1 MARVSSDHAGESLCA
16 EKLTSAAKFSK
27 GGPAAKP
34 RLISADEVRQHNG
47 KAGSSFW
54 AVIDGFVV
62 DASSFVDS
70 HPGGLKKLLSAD
82 DASTGHTGK
91 PFGFSFS
98 RGRNAHFPQTGMQFQ
113 EGVKRYLSGKSDDA
127 ELPPSGVTFSS
138 YGTITILGRLKG

>member
-1 MARVSSDHAGESLCA
+1 MARVSSDHADASLSA
-16 EKLTSAAKFSK
+16 EHLTSAAAKSSK
-27 GGPAAKP
+27 APQP
-34 RLISADEVRQHNG
+34 RLISAEEVRQHNG
-47 KAGSSFW
+47 KSSSSFW

-62 DASSFVDS
+62 DASAFVDT

-82 DASTGHTGK
+82 EQSTGATGK